1 MRGEVEQ
8 QPYLVYRGQSG
19 QVRGGCEQDKKVFS
33 SGGGEGFG
41 SLKPFSIFFFTMAIE
56 EFKTCNVAI
65 S

>member
-33 SGGGEGFG
+33 SGGGGRVLE
-41 SLKPFSIFFFTMAIE
+41 
-56 EFKTCNVAI
+56 V
-65 S
+65 